1 MNNSYSILI
10 RCDGNEKIGLG
21 HVFRCLALADELRDS
36 YHCSVS
42 FAVMG
47 DLGRGIIAAK
57 KYPIVAVN
65 EDEEVINQE
74 ECLINAIKKS
84 ACQVLILDFHGHISS
99 AILESVRQKGILIVD
114 IDDPDEKRLSA
125 DLAFYPPV
133 PQVKKMDWT
142 GFNGQL
148 FSGWE
153 WVLLRKEFMDYS
165 QKARSINK
173 DLRVLVTMGGSD
185 PAGLTLKAVEAL
197 DLLEEDFETVIVL
210 GIGFHKEAELKSLLS
225 NTKRRYKI
233 CKNVSNISLIMK
245 NIDIAIASFGVTA
258 YELACMGV
266 PAIYLCLS
274 SDHQES
280 ASLFQDEG
288 LALNMGEYTGVSTK
302 DLAQTV
308 YLLLHDK
315 ERRDYMAGK
324 GPQLIDGKGSYRT
337 AEKIMKSIRNGPA
350 LRSDLYN

>member
-10 RCDGNEKIGLG
+10 RCDGNEEIGLG
-21 HVFRCLALADELRDS
+21 HVVRCLALADELRDS
-36 YHCSVS
+36 YNCSAS
-42 FAVMG
+42 FAVRG

-65 EDEEVINQE
+65 ENEKVLNQE
-74 ECLINAIKKS
+74 EYLINAIKKS
-84 ACQVLILDFHGHISS
+84 ACQVLILDLREHIPSLF
-99 AILESVRQKGILIVD
+99 LESVRKMGILIVD
-114 IDDPDEKRLSA
+114 IDDPCEKRLSV

-148 FSGWE
+148 LSGWE
-153 WVLLRKEFMDYS
+153 WVLLRKEFTKRS
-165 QKARSINK
+165 QKIRSINK
-173 DLRVLVTMGGSD
+173 DLRVLVIMGGSD

-197 DLLEEDFETVIVL
+197 DLLEEDFTTVIVL
-210 GIGFHKEAELKSLLS
+210 GAGFHKETELESLLS
-225 NTKRRYKI
+225 NTKRKFTI
-233 CKNVSNISLIMK
+233 CKSVTNMSAIMENVDL
-245 NIDIAIASFGVTA
+245 AIASFGVTA

-280 ASLFQDEG
+280 ASVFQNKG

-324 GPQLIDGKGSYRT
+324 GPQLIDGRGSYRM
-337 AEKIMKSIRNGPA
+337 AEKIMKSIRNAHA